1 MCKYKKTNTNKKQSH
16 VGQCNLNFI
25 TIYGAKYSRVDQV
38 KTCGRQ
44 PFFFFRWEPPTKR
57 REVTSTFQVLE
68 SYLIYV
74 IIRFQKMSIPATL
87 HVFLKCLKVIS
98 NLLNRPFSWYLKF
111 INAIITLAG
120 WILSKYYD
128 ILTSVLHPELRKKVI
143 FHMMGN

>member
-1 MCKYKKTNTNKKQSH
+1 M
-16 VGQCNLNFI
+16 GQCNLNFI
-25 TIYGAKYSRVDQV
+25 TIYGAKYSTADEV
-38 KTCGRQ
+38 KTFGRES
-44 PFFFFRWEPPTKR
+44 FFFFRWEPPTKR

-111 INAIITLAG
+111 SNAIITLAG
-120 WILSKYYD
+120 WILSIMIYLRRYF
-128 ILTSVLHPELRKKVI
+128 IL
-143 FHMMGN
+143 N